1 MIENNKLMVS
11 LYQDFKVNLGT
22 MNIMDLFKEIKSD
35 KYQSEINSIRYAVH
49 SGKESLVDELKSK
62 LIAFTTSGVFNES
75 RTKVNLQTY
84 SQIIGLD
91 FDDIDVTEV
100 QQLKANI
107 DKSEYT
113 LASFVSPSGEGVKA
127 FVQVNSNA
135 EHHTSTYNQVAN
147 YYQEITGYK
156 FDAKCKDVTRLC
168 FVSFDEHTFINEFAT
183 IYIPKIEEEV
193 IPTKSELS
201 TINFS
206 DFDSVLDKCLKFTEQ
221 KEQYYKGNRNNFIYL
236 FSSNANR
243 FGIDRETTLEY
254 CLSNFDLE
262 EKEIKQTVYG
272 VYRLQFADFAKFAKF
287 AELQSPKELNP
298 KEEVLSDDVLK
309 NTPIIPQSVFDNLP
323 LILFESCKAFKEPR
337 ERDTFL
343 TGALAIL
350 SGCLPNVTGL
360 YHGRIVYPNLFAFIL
375 APAASGKGALTFSKA
390 LADKYHKN
398 IVAKSYDA
406 RKEYEEKLAAYKML
420 KAKNKLESDQE
431 MPAEPKFKVVYI
443 PANTSNAK
451 VIQHLEC
458 NDGNGIIC
466 ETEADTL
473 GYTFK
478 NEWGSYSDML
488 RKGFHHEKVSVSRK
502 TNAEFVE
509 VNEPKLSLAITGTP
523 KQIYNIIPSAE
534 DGLFSRFVFYVF
546 KTESVWLD
554 PSPKGNPVNLTEFFD
569 KQGTIVEKMVD
580 FFETDKMV
588 LHLTDEQ
595 WETFNDVFSSYL
607 SQISILV
614 SDEAQSVVKRLGLI
628 FYRFCMILT
637 AIRKFVTQE
646 HTVDVYCLDE
656 DYNSAKEL
664 ISTYIQHSITMFNNL
679 PKQEGISDFKKGNN
693 KKQFLDALPSKFQRK
708 DVIELAKKYDMGERT
723 MDDFLKS
730 CIGKY
735 LVQPKTGFYEKIS

>member
-22 MNIMDLFKEIKSD
+22 VNIMDLFKEIKSD

-62 LIAFTTSGVFNES
+62 LIAFTTSGVFNEN

-100 QQLKANI
+100 QQLKTNI

-135 EHHTSTYNQVAN
+135 EQHTSTYNQVAN
-147 YYQEITGYK
+147 YYQGITGYK

-168 FVSFDEHTFINEFAT
+168 FVSFDENTFINEFAT
-183 IYIPKIEEEV
+183 IYIPKIEEEI

-254 CLSNFDLE
+254 CLSNFDLG

-287 AELQSPKELNP
+287 AELQSNKVVKQNNED
-298 KEEVLSDDVLK
+298 VSDDILK
-309 NTPIIPQSVFDNLP
+309 NTPLIPQSVYDNLP
-323 LILFESCKAFKEPR
+323 PILYESCRVFKEPR

-360 YHGRIVYPNLFAFIL
+360 YHGKEVFPNLFTFIL

-390 LADKYHKN
+390 LADRYHKT
-398 IVAKSYDA
+398 VLARSYDEQ
-406 RKEYEEKLAAYKML
+406 KEYEEKLAAYKML
-420 KAKNKLESDQE
+420 KAKNKLEPDQE
-431 MPAEPKFKVVYI
+431 MPIAPKFKVVYI

-451 VIQHLEC
+451 VIQHLDW
-458 NDGNGIIC
+458 NDGKGIIC

-478 NEWGSYSDML
+478 NEWGSFSDML
-488 RKGFHHEKVSVSRK
+488 RKAFHHEKVSKSIK
-502 TNAEFVE
+502 SDNEYKE
-509 VNEPKLSLAITGTP
+509 VNNPQLSIAITGTP

-534 DGLFSRFVFYVF
+534 DGLFSRFIFYVF

-569 KQGTIVEKMVD
+569 KQGVIVEKMVEY
-580 FFETDKMV
+580 FENDSMV

-595 WETFNDVFSSYL
+595 WESFNDVFSSYL

-646 HTVDVYCLDE
+646 HAVDVYCLDE

-679 PKQEGISDFKKGNN
+679 PKQEGASEFKKGNN
-693 KKQFLDALPSKFQRK
+693 KKHFLDDLPNKFQRK
-708 DVIELAKKYDMGERT
+708 EAIEIGKKYEMSERSI
-723 MDDFLKS
+723 DSFLKS